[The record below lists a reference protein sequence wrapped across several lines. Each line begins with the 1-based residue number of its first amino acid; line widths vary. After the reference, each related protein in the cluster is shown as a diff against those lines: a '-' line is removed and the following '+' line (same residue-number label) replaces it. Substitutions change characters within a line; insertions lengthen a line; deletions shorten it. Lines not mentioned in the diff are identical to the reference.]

1 MLTFEQKDKKKE
13 KMKVIIFPT
22 LSNLSNE
29 WIWGNISPH
38 TYLFLNPGTLLM
50 VLCGVRDLPFYPQSK
65 FFQKKDKIVSSEHI
79 LLALFSSKRTTNYS
93 IGINYMRI
101 RRFKCL
107 ASLID
112 RKNVLQVL
120 DFFLCSFS
128 YFPRRV
134 HEVHILPL
142 REIFQ

>member
-1 MLTFEQKDKKKE
+1 MNLGKYIPPHLSFLKPRHFVNGPVWGSGWGTSHFTNKAKFFKKKA
-13 KMKVIIFPT
+13 
-22 LSNLSNE
+22 
-29 WIWGNISPH
+29 
-38 TYLFLNPGTLLM
+38 
-50 VLCGVRDLPFYPQSK
+50 
-65 FFQKKDKIVSSEHI
+65 KIVSSEHI
-79 LLALFSSKRTTNYS
+79 LLALFSSKRTTNYL

-112 RKNVLQVL
+112 RKNVLQIL

-142 REIFQ
+142 REIF